1 MHTRDHVFLTADH
14 RSGASTMK
22 ERQALQNL
30 VGPHESQGLM
40 HALQRGA
47 TRRDILAMLVAGGMQ
62 ATLAGGLAA
71 TALSAHAQTP
81 KRGGKIR
88 VAGATAAATDTLDP
102 AKQSNQTDYSRG
114 NMVYNGLTSLDGS
127 LTPQPA
133 LAESFTTK
141 DAKTWVFALRKGV
154 NFHDGK
160 PLTPADVVF
169 SVLRHKDPATASKAK
184 VLADQIESVKASG
197 PNEVTIVLAAPNAD
211 LPVILG
217 TFHFHIVK
225 DGTTDFNAGI
235 GTGPYKLK
243 EFKPGVRS
251 VVVRNENYW
260 KPGKPYL
267 DEIEFVGIGDESAR
281 VNALLSGGMD
291 MVGSVNPRS
300 VARVTGTPGFAVF
313 KTQSGQYSDLIM
325 RKDMG
330 PGANPDFVLAMK
342 HLFDREQM
350 RKTIALDQAVLGNDQ
365 PVDPTNRFHFAGL
378 PQRPFDP
385 EKAKFHLKKS
395 GITGAVPVV
404 ASPAALYSVEMA
416 LVLQQSAKDIG
427 LELDVKR
434 MPADGYWSNH
444 WLNSP
449 VGFGNVN
456 PRPSADVLLTQ
467 FFKSDAAWNESR
479 WKSQKFDQLLV
490 AARAETDLAKRK
502 QMYADMQT
510 LIHTE
515 AGIGIPMF
523 LASIDGHTTKLKGL
537 SPIPLGGLMGYNF
550 AENVWLDA

>member
-1 MHTRDHVFLTADH
+1 MTERHPIPNFVGSHDSERLM
-14 RSGASTMK
+14 GALK
-22 ERQALQNL
+22 
-30 VGPHESQGLM
+30 
-40 HALQRGA
+40 RGA
-47 TRRDILAMLVAGGMQ
+47 TRRDILSMLLAGGMQ
-62 ATLAGGLAA
+62 AGLAGGLAS
-71 TALSAHAQTP
+71 TVMSAHAQTP
-81 KRGGKIR
+81 RRGGRIK

-102 AKQSNQTDYSRG
+102 AKQSNQTDYSRC
-114 NMVYNGLTSLDGS
+114 NMLYNGLTSLDGS

-141 DAKTWVFALRKGV
+141 DAKTWVFKLRPGV
-154 NFHDGK
+154 TFHDGK
-160 PLTPADVVF
+160 ALAPADVVY
-169 SVLRHKDPATASKAK
+169 SVMRHKDPATASKAK
-184 VLADQIESVKASG
+184 VLADQITSVTASG
-197 PNEVTIVLAAPNAD
+197 PAEVTVVLTAPNAD

-225 DGTTDFNAGI
+225 EGTTDFATGI

-251 VVVRNENYW
+251 LVVRNEAYW

-291 MVGSVNPRS
+291 LVGSVNPRS
-300 VARVTGTPGFAVF
+300 VERVKGTPGFAIF
-313 KTQSGQYSDLIM
+313 TTQSGQYSDLIM
-325 RKDMG
+325 RKDVG
-330 PGANPDFVLAMK
+330 PGANLDFALAMK

-350 RKTIALDQAVLGNDQ
+350 KKAIALDHAVVANDQ
-365 PVDPTNRFHFAGL
+365 PIDPTNRFYFAGL
-378 PQRPFDP
+378 PQRPFDAD
-385 EKAKFHLKKS
+385 KAKFHLQKS
-395 GITGAVPVV
+395 GVTGKVPVV
-404 ASPAALYSVEMA
+404 TSPAALYSVEMA
-416 LVLQQSAKDIG
+416 LVMQQTAQRIG
-427 LELDVKR
+427 LDLDVKR

-467 FFKSDAAWNESR
+467 FFQSDAAWNESR
-479 WKSQKFDQLLV
+479 WKNPKFDQLLL
-490 AARAETDLAKRK
+490 ASRAETDLAKRK

-510 LIHTE
+510 MIHQE
-515 AGIGIPMF
+515 AGIGIPLF
-523 LASIDGHTTKLKGL
+523 LASIDGHTSKLKGM
-537 SPIPLGGLMGYNF
+537 SPIPLGGLMGYAF

>member
-1 MHTRDHVFLTADH
+1 MSDRKSLDH
-14 RSGASTMK
+14 
-22 ERQALQNL
+22 L
-30 VGPHESQGLM
+30 VGPQESQRLLG
-40 HALQRGA
+40 ALQRGA
-47 TRRDILAMLVAGGMQ
+47 TRRDILTMLMAGGMQ
-62 ATLAGGLAA
+62 ATLAGGLVG
-71 TALSAHAQTP
+71 TALSVHAQTP
-81 KRGGKIR
+81 RKGGRIR

-114 NMVYNGLTSLDGS
+114 MMLYNGLTVLDGS

-133 LAESFTTK
+133 LAESFTTQ
-141 DAKTWVFALRKGV
+141 DAKTWVFTLRKGV
-154 NFHDGK
+154 TFHDGK
-160 PLTPADVVF
+160 ALAPADVVY
-169 SVLRHKDPATASKAK
+169 SIMRHKDPATASKAK
-184 VLADQIESVKASG
+184 TLADQIDSVKATG
-197 PNEVTIVLAAPNAD
+197 PNQVTVTLSAPNAD

-225 DGTTDFNAGI
+225 EGTTDFNAGI

-251 VVVRNENYW
+251 LVVRNEAYW

-291 MVGSVNPRS
+291 LVGSVNPRS
-300 VARVTGTPGFAVF
+300 VARVQGTPGFAIF
-313 KTQSGQYSDLIM
+313 TTQSGQYSDLVM
-325 RKDMG
+325 RKDTG

-342 HLFDREQM
+342 YLFDREQM
-350 RKTIALDQAVLGNDQ
+350 KKTVALDHAVLGNDQ
-365 PVDPTNRFHFAGL
+365 PIDPTNRFYFAGL
-378 PQRPFDP
+378 PQRKFDLD
-385 EKAKFHLKKS
+385 KAKFHLKKS
-395 GITGAVPVV
+395 GISGTVPMV
-404 ASPAALYSVEMA
+404 ASPAALYSVEIA
-416 LVLQQSAKDIG
+416 LMLQQAAQGIG
-427 LELDVKR
+427 LNLDVKR

-479 WKSQKFDQLLV
+479 WKSPKFDELLL
-490 AARAETDLAKRK
+490 ASRAETDLAKRK

-510 LIHTE
+510 MIHQE
-515 AGIGIPMF
+515 AGIGIPLF
-523 LASIDGHTTKLKGL
+523 LASIDGHTSKLKGL
-537 SPIPLGGLMGYNF
+537 SPIPLGGLMGYSF
-550 AENVWLDA
+550 AEHVWLDATA

>member
-1 MHTRDHVFLTADH
+1 M
-14 RSGASTMK
+14 S
-22 ERQALQNL
+22 ERQKLEHF
-30 VGPHESQGLM
+30 VGPIESQRLM
-40 HALQRGA
+40 GALQRGA
-47 TRRDILAMLVAGGMQ
+47 TRRDILAMLMAGGMQ
-62 ATLAGGLAA
+62 MTLAGSLAG

-81 KRGGKIR
+81 KRGGKLR

-102 AKQSNQTDYSRG
+102 AKQSNQTDYSRC
-114 NMVYNGLTSLDGS
+114 NMLYNGLTWLDGS

-141 DAKTWVFALRKGV
+141 DAKTWVFTLRKGV

-169 SVLRHKDPATASKAK
+169 SISRHKDPATASKAK

-197 PNEVTIVLAAPNAD
+197 ANEVTMVLTTPNAD

-225 DGTTDFNAGI
+225 EGTTDFATGI
-235 GTGPYKLK
+235 GTGPFKLK

-251 VVVRNENYW
+251 VVVRNESYW
-260 KPGKPYL
+260 KPGRPYL

-291 MVGSVNPRS
+291 LVGSVNPRS
-300 VARVTGTPGFAVF
+300 VARVAGTAGYAVF

-325 RKDMG
+325 RLDMA
-330 PGANPDFVLAMK
+330 PGSNPDFVLAMK

-350 RKTIALDQAVLGNDQ
+350 RKTIALEQAVVANDQ
-365 PVDPTNRFHFAGL
+365 PIDPTNRFFFGGL

-385 EKAKFHLKKS
+385 EKAKFHFQKS
-395 GITGAVPVV
+395 GVTGPIPVV
-404 ASPAALYSVEMA
+404 ASPAALYSVETA
-416 LVLQQSAKDIG
+416 LVMQQTAKSIG
-427 LELDVKR
+427 VDLDVKR

-444 WLNSP
+444 WLNSA
-449 VGFGNVN
+449 VGFGNIN
-456 PRPSADVLLTQ
+456 PRPSADILLTQ
-467 FFKSDAAWNESR
+467 FFKSDAQWNESR
-479 WKSQKFDQLLV
+479 WKNPKFDQLLV

-502 QMYADMQT
+502 QMYADMQVM
-510 LIHTE
+510 IHNE
-515 AGIGIPMF
+515 AGIGIPLF
-523 LASIDGHTTKLKGL
+523 LASLDGHTTKLKGL
-537 SPIPLGGLMGYNF
+537 TPIPLGGLMGYNF
-550 AENVWLDA
+550 AEHVWLDA